1 MHVSTGESVS
11 SDEDIPF
18 SEEEEEEEEETT
30 GGALEF
36 HYDSLVSLVDTFTC
50 ISVVKLTNDIHCCY
64 HILLCTLPCTLVCCN
79 NPSCVPLF
87 ACR

>member
-1 MHVSTGESVS
+1 MDGN
-11 SDEDIPF
+11 D

-50 ISVVKLTNDIHCCY
+50 TCVYIHDVYMCVMY
-64 HILLCTLPCTLVCCN
+64 TCTLHQGLGLATHNL
-79 NPSCVPLF
+79 
-87 ACR
+87 

>member
-1 MHVSTGESVS
+1 MHVHVSIGESVS

-36 HYDSLVSLVDTFTC
+36 HYDSLVSLVDTFTHLH
-50 ISVVKLTNDIHCCY
+50 V
-64 HILLCTLPCTLVCCN
+64 
-79 NPSCVPLF
+79 
-87 ACR
+87 

>member
-1 MHVSTGESVS
+1 MHVRVSTGESVS

-18 SEEEEEEEEETT
+18 SEEEEEEEEEETT

-50 ISVVKLTNDIHCCY
+50 IRNTST
-64 HILLCTLPCTLVCCN
+64 
-79 NPSCVPLF
+79 
-87 ACR
+87 

>member
-1 MHVSTGESVS
+1 MHVHVSTGESVS

-50 ISVVKLTNDIHCCY
+50 IT
-64 HILLCTLPCTLVCCN
+64 T
-79 NPSCVPLF
+79 
-87 ACR
+87 